1 MSKITLA
8 PDVSGSATFT
18 IASPGTS
25 TDRTLTLPDNS
36 GTLLSNASTAGFPA
50 GSVLQVV
57 YADYGTETSNSTST
71 FADTGLTATITPTSA
86 TSKILVLFSQNGI
99 LKTVNNTAL
108 LLKLLRDG
116 SVIFNIHDIGASTND
131 TSLNSI
137 GAIAGT
143 YLDAPA
149 TTSAVTYKTQF
160 ASRANTAAVYV
171 QAYGSNSGYTRSSFT
186 LMEIAA

>member
-1 MSKITLA
+1 MAIVLDGTTGITTPAL
-8 PDVSGSATFT
+8 D
-18 IASPGTS
+18 
-25 TDRTLTLPDNS
+25 
-36 GTLLSNASTAGFPA
+36 STARFATADMPL
-50 GSVLQVV
+50 GSVIQVV
-57 YADYGTETSNSTST
+57 YVDYGTETSNSTST

-86 TSKILVLFSQNGI
+86 TSKILVLFSQNGV
-99 LKTVNNTAL
+99 LKTLNNTAL

-116 SVIFNIHDIGASTND
+116 SVIFNIHDIAASTNN
-131 TSLNSI
+131 TSLNSV

-160 ASRANTAAVYV
+160 ASRANTEAVYV
-171 QAYGSNSGYTRSSFT
+171 QAWGSNNGFTRSSLT

>member
-1 MSKITLA
+1 MAIVL
-8 PDVSGSATFT
+8 D
-18 IASPGTS
+18 GTS
-25 TDRTLTLPDNS
+25 GITTPALDSVARF
-36 GTLLSNASTAGFPA
+36 ATADMPL
-50 GSVLQVV
+50 GSVIQVV

-86 TSKILVLFSQNGI
+86 TSKILVLFSQNGV
-99 LKTVNNTAL
+99 LKALNNTAL

-116 SVIFNIHDIGASTND
+116 SVIFNIHDIAASTND
-131 TSLNSI
+131 TSLNSV

-160 ASRANTAAVYV
+160 ASRANTDAVYV
-171 QAYGSNSGYTRSSFT
+171 QAYGSNLGFTRSSLT

>member
-1 MSKITLA
+1 MSLIAMQGGATGTGTVTLLA
-8 PDVSGSATFT
+8 PITNT
-18 IASPGTS
+18 NQ
-25 TDRTLTLPDNS
+25 TLTLPDAT
-36 GTLLSNASTAGFPA
+36 GTVALQGGTGV
-50 GSVLQVV
+50 GKVLQIV

-86 TSKILVLFSQNGI
+86 ASKILVLFSQNGV
-99 LKTVNNTAL
+99 LKSTTNTSL
-108 LLKLLRDG
+108 LLKLLRGG
-116 SVIFNIHDIGASTND
+116 SVIFNIHDFAAQTGTVE
-131 TSLNSI
+131 TNSI

-160 ASRANTAAVYV
+160 ASRGNTAAVVV
-171 QAYGSNSGYTRSSFT
+171 QAYGSNSGFTRSSLT